1 MNFKAADP
9 RRSEKVF
16 YAEAENA
23 GRERA
28 GERSERII
36 SIETMYKIAIGWLN

>member
-1 MNFKAADP
+1 LNLKAADP

-16 YAEAENA
+16 NAKAENA

-28 GERSERII
+28 GERSDRVP
-36 SIETMYKIAIGWLN
+36 SIETMYKIAIGRLN